1 MFSSLV
7 NQTNTVKFLLE
18 RVLPSRDDECEENDE
33 NDKND
38 ENNENDRNDKITLF
52 REEITEDEIH
62 TAIGWFRKNY
72 FINLR
77 NHVLSFTFTLNTKNS
92 FSFLL

>member
-18 RVLPSRDDECEENDE
+18 RVLPSRDDECEE
-33 NDKND
+33 ND